1 MLINKIFI
9 IRHLF
14 RIVAK
19 EFSFN
24 HLSETEFEEFCFEL
38 LKELDF
44 KNINWRKGTGK
55 KTSPSDNGRDIE
67 CERFVKDIDKKIYT
81 EKWFFECK
89 HYLKGVPP
97 EKIQGALSW
106 ANAERPDK
114 LVIIVSNFLSNPC
127 KNYMGDFIENNKPPF
142 KIKYWELKELEDL
155 TFGKLRLL
163 KKYKLS
169 DGLDFLEIMHPA
181 HIKYISKPSV
191 NTLDYYF
198 SIMDD
203 FDSTKRDKILENASV
218 FFINPRYKEPITGKE
233 KMGELRIDDV
243 DYKALKEKC
252 YALSSDTSDEFIVK
266 SVTSSILEWLF
277 HYADKT
283 STELFIKKNKDLI
296 EFMQNKLETEKDK
309 KEIENISKFIV
320 NMEAKIEDLPKQTEH
335 FYSLYTDFC
344 IEILPKL
351 MEEDILWTQS
361 KKKLPPHQVIL
372 TESLFK
378 LAGSSDICW
387 ICGDNEKLFSVEI
400 KNEDGNIIDAKLCED
415 CIEIQK
421 NMGTFFIEEIPIIK

>member
-1 MLINKIFI
+1 MIINKIFI
-9 IRHLF
+9 VRHLL

-19 EFSFN
+19 EFSLN
-24 HLSETEFEEFCFEL
+24 HLSDSEFEEFCFEL
-38 LKELDF
+38 LKELGF

-67 CERFVKDIDKKIYT
+67 CETFIKDIDKKIYK

-114 LVIIVSNFLSNPC
+114 LVIIASNFLSNPC
-127 KNYMGDFIENNKPPF
+127 KNHLDDFIENNKPPF
-142 KIKYWELKELEDL
+142 RIKYWELKDLEDL

-181 HIKYISKPSV
+181 HIRYISKPTV
-191 NTLDYYF
+191 NTLDYFF

-203 FDSTKRDKILENASV
+203 FDSTKRDEIVANTSV
-218 FFINPRYKEPITGKE
+218 SFINPRCKKPITGKE
-233 KMGELRIDDV
+233 KMGELRVDDV

-252 YALSSDTSDEFIVK
+252 HTLSLDLSDEFIVK

-283 STELFIKKNKDLI
+283 STEIFIRKNKDLI
-296 EFMQNKLETEKDK
+296 EFLQNKLETDVDK
-309 KEIENISKFIV
+309 NEIEICLKLIKEID
-320 NMEAKIEDLPKQTEH
+320 AKIEGLPKQTEH
-335 FYSLYTDFC
+335 FHSLYTDFC

-351 MEEDILWTQS
+351 MEEDILWNQS
-361 KKKLPPHQVIL
+361 KQNLRPHQVMM
-372 TESLFK
+372 TELLFEIK
-378 LAGSSDICW
+378 GSSDICW
-387 ICGDNEKLFSVEI
+387 ICGDEDNLFSI
-400 KNEDGNIIDAKLCED
+400 KTKSEDGKIIDGIQCGD

-421 NMGTFFIEEIPIIK
+421 GMGAVFVEQIPINN